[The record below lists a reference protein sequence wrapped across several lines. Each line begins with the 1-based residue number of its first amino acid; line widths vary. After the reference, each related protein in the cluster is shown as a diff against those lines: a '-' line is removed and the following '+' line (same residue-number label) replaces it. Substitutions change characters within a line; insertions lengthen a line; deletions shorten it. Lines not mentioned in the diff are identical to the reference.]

1 MTQENA
7 AAIRLTPEAD
17 AWLRGRF
24 QTRSCKATGS
34 FDIWA
39 VCASCGVRIPVA
51 RMAVMRQIKHG
62 TPIPCTHCRG
72 GLVVPQ
78 RKPHAEE

>member
-1 MTQENA
+1 META

-24 QTRSCKATGS
+24 QTRACKATGS

-39 VCASCGVRIPVA
+39 VCAS
-51 RMAVMRQIKHG
+51 
-62 TPIPCTHCRG
+62 
-72 GLVVPQ
+72 
-78 RKPHAEE
+78 

>member
-17 AWLRGRF
+17 AWLQGRY
-24 QTRSCKATGS
+24 QTRPCKGTDS
-34 FDIWA
+34 FDVWA
-39 VCASCGVRIPVA
+39 VCTNCGVRIPVA
-51 RMAVMRQIKHG
+51 RVAVMRRIKHG

-78 RKPHAEE
+78 RTPHAEE